1 MTAEEILKSKN
12 ITPNTKHHNYEY
24 LYRSMVDVMNEY
36 ASQQRT
42 EGIKE
47 GFEAA
52 REIDPLSTLE
62 HGILYATVDDYL
74 NEKK

>member
-1 MTAEEILKSKN
+1 MTAERIKEIQQSTAYPESVSVQQAL
-12 ITPNTKHHNYEY
+12 
-24 LYRSMVDVMNEY
+24 LQVWNECAQE

-52 REIDPLSTLE
+52 REIDPLSNFQ
-62 HGILYATVDDYL
+62 HNILYPTVDDYL
-74 NEKK
+74 NSK